1 MLCVGF
7 ENVQLSYLPVVIS
20 EITPVRLHCLCY
32 LTALLIMLFL
42 QCEHSVLYSL
52 FNQYSM
58 FDNSVFPFYLIIHT
72 VDSVYMMSQDGN
84 VNRVPAG
91 L

>member
-1 MLCVGF
+1 MPL
-7 ENVQLSYLPVVIS
+7 
-20 EITPVRLHCLCY
+20 
-32 LTALLIMLFL
+32 L
-42 QCEHSVLYSL
+42 QCAHSVLYSL

-72 VDSVYMMSQDGN
+72 VDSVYMMSQDGK

-91 L
+91 LMSELQLPQQNPILTKTVLILVHYMNVIVE